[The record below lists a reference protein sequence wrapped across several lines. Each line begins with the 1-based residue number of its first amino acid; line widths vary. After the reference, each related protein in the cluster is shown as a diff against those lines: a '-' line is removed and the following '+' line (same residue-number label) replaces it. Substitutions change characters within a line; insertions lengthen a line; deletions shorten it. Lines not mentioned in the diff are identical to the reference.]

1 MLLNQGKNI
10 NLVENERFSN
20 DTTRKL
26 NDLGNVINELNLF

>member
-10 NLVENERFSN
+10 NLVENERFSS